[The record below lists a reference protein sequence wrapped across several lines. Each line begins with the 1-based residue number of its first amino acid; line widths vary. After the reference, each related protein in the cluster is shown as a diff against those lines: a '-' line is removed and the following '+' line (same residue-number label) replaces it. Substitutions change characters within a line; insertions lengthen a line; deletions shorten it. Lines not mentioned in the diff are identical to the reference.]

1 VKNLVELDAI
11 YEPIQKELQ
20 ELEQKLKAAID
31 VDVPILSLL
40 LDYVLE
46 SSGKRIRPAITLFAG
61 KLNHYDLDLLLPA
74 ASAIEFLH
82 SGSLVHDDVVD
93 NSTKRRGKLTVN
105 SLWGD
110 TNAVLL
116 GDYLFGKA
124 ASLVIAIGSVRV
136 TELFSRAVMNIIA
149 GELRHKAAISNQQSA
164 IKEARH
170 NYYRWIGAKTACLFS
185 VAAES
190 GAILGQAPEE
200 AIRALEDYGYN
211 FGMAFQVVDD
221 ILDFIG
227 DEAEL
232 GKPLG
237 SDLSQGILTLPTIL
251 FLERYPE
258 DGVVKEAMGSNDT
271 VNVKLAV
278 ERVSQSVI
286 IRGCFDIA
294 SDFCHRACQSLK
306 NLPDYPSRS
315 HLIDLAHYA
324 VQRKK

>member
-1 VKNLVELDAI
+1 MELDAI
-11 YEPIQKELQ
+11 YEPIQQDLK
-20 ELEQKLKAAID
+20 ELEQKLRAAID
-31 VDVPILSLL
+31 VDVPILSQL
-40 LDYVLE
+40 LDYVLK

-61 KLNHYDLDLLLPA
+61 KLSHYDLDLLLPTA
-74 ASAIEFLH
+74 AAIEFLH

-93 NSTKRRGKLTVN
+93 NSAKRRGKLTAN
-105 SLWGD
+105 NLWGD

-124 ASLVIAIGSVRV
+124 LSLVAAVGNIRV
-136 TELFSRAVMNIIA
+136 VKLSSLTIMKIVG
-149 GELRHKAAISNQQSA
+149 GELRHKVAVSNQQSA

-170 NYYRWIGAKTACLFS
+170 NYYCWIGAKTACLFS

-190 GAILGQAPEE
+190 GAILSQAPEE
-200 AIRALEDYGYN
+200 AIQALKDYGYN

-227 DEAEL
+227 DEADL

-258 DGVVKEAMGSNDT
+258 DGVVKRAMGSNDT
-271 VNVKLAV
+271 LALKLAI
-278 ERVSQSVI
+278 ERISQSVI
-286 IRGCFDIA
+286 IPGCFDIA
-294 SDFCHRACQSLK
+294 ANFCYQACLSLK

-315 HLIDLAHYA
+315 HLVDLAHYA